1 MQTVR
6 LVFMGIVGGLL
17 IIISLAN
24 RSPVT
29 LRLLPEEISGY
40 FPGLVQV
47 TVPVFLVFFGGIF
60 IGLLIGFVWE
70 WMREYKQRV
79 EAARSKR
86 EIASLRDEVDGL
98 KKRQSDDKDDILA
111 LIE

>member
-1 MQTVR
+1 MQAIR
-6 LVFMGIVGGLL
+6 LVFMGVVGGLL
-17 IIISLAN
+17 IVVSLAN

-29 LRLLPEEISGY
+29 LRLIPDEISGY

-70 WMREYKQRV
+70 WMREYKLRA

-86 EIASLRDEVDGL
+86 EISNLRNEVDGL
-98 KKRQSDDKDDILA
+98 KRKQAEDKDDILA
-111 LIE
+111 LID